1 MVPTLVQGDALSS
14 TSLYFEKY
22 FFPHK
27 KYLLQVPSNLQLLL
41 LLLLQMW
48 LLLLSL
54 FYYYFYL
61 LQLLLAP
68 LLAGGPSLAFHFIC
82 FAFAALSLSTSLSS
96 LNYSLAALGSSR
108 PTRSHAES
116 TIANPFLFLGAF
128 FLSVCV
134 CVCVFVLLLL
144 PFSWRW
150 VLNTTFEE
158 EELELLLLLS

>member
-68 LLAGGPSLAFHFIC
+68 LLAGGPSLAFHFHM
-82 FAFAALSLSTSLSS
+82 L
-96 LNYSLAALGSSR
+96 
-108 PTRSHAES
+108 
-116 TIANPFLFLGAF
+116 
-128 FLSVCV
+128 
-134 CVCVFVLLLL
+134 
-144 PFSWRW
+144 
-150 VLNTTFEE
+150 
-158 EELELLLLLS
+158 